1 MIFDQCELAA
11 VALTIIK
18 QTSRVLLLCWFFFW
32 LLLLFFSSSLLDRER
47 LSGLPGKGR
56 SSGRRRRRRRRHPQC
71 YGYWS
76 NVIVHRA
83 GLIKTNCHRPDHLS
97 QDSLRSEPRE
107 AEAESV
113 ASTGGGTQRDWA
125 GAATRPCAGGAVGV
139 AVSPTAAYC
148 CRCCGHYFQMLALAA
163 ATLAIGPPSH
173 VPPETLAG
181 APHASPRSQRMQ
193 PHSNLNVCSMSWQ

>member
-1 MIFDQCELAA
+1 MGLCIGMGKEMEYLQKSLIFDQCELAA

-32 LLLLFFSSSLLDRER
+32 LLLLLLLLLFFSSSLLDRER

-56 SSGRRRRRRRRHPQC
+56 SNGRRRRRRRRRRHPQC

-97 QDSLRSEPRE
+97 QDSLGSERPRE
-107 AEAESV
+107 AEAV
-113 ASTGGGTQRDWA
+113 K
-125 GAATRPCAGGAVGV
+125 
-139 AVSPTAAYC
+139 
-148 CRCCGHYFQMLALAA
+148 
-163 ATLAIGPPSH
+163 
-173 VPPETLAG
+173 
-181 APHASPRSQRMQ
+181 RSK
-193 PHSNLNVCSMSWQ
+193 SDIS